1 MTSDDFTEATAVASS
16 IRWHVK
22 GAGKWLSSPALMKNT
37 IVHHEGASSLEAAV
51 NKVKL
56 SGSIIKIG
64 LDVHARL
71 YVAVAQ
77 YDCLLPKPAR
87 RLAPLEFVPWVKQ
100 LLRAGHTV
108 HVVYEACGFG
118 FNLYRQLKAA
128 GAHCYVIAPR
138 KLDEQS
144 TRVKTDPRDATTLCQ
159 RLSRYVE
166 GNTRELAVIRV
177 PTEAEEEARHVSRQ
191 REQLVRLRQ
200 KLEAQGRS
208 LLVSHALPSPAHWWK
223 NQTWSRLVKYL
234 PGWICIRLEVFRPG
248 LLALEQQII
257 ALSAQLEASAPADVP
272 AGVGR
277 LTTVMMSREICSW
290 ERFANRRAISS
301 YTGLC
306 PGEHTSGTKRVPG
319 SVTKRGNPRLRAALV
334 ECAWRMVRF
343 QPNYPPVK
351 KRLAILAKGARATG
365 AQRKKAIVAVAR
377 HLAVD
382 LWRIHTARCSAAQLG
397 LNSAQTLIVR
407 GEQKRAPLA

>member
-1 MTSDDFTEATAVASS
+1 
-16 IRWHVK
+16 
-22 GAGKWLSSPALMKNT
+22 MKNT
-37 IVHHEGASSLEAAV
+37 IVHDEGAASLEVAV
-51 NKVKL
+51 KNIKL
-56 SGSIIKIG
+56 SGSVIKIG

-77 YDCLLPKPAR
+77 YDHLLPKSAL
-87 RLAPLEFVPWVKQ
+87 RLAPAQFVPWVKQ
-100 LLRAGHTV
+100 LLAAGHTV

-118 FNLYRQLKAA
+118 FGLYRDLQAA

-138 KLDEQS
+138 KLDEQR
-144 TRVKTDPRDATTLCQ
+144 TRVKTDPRDASTLCQ
-159 RLSRYVE
+159 RLSRYVD

-177 PTEAEEEARHVSRQ
+177 PTEAQEQARHVSRQ
-191 REQLVRLRQ
+191 REQLIRLRQ

-208 LLVSHALPSPAHWWK
+208 LLVSHSLPSPAHWWK
-223 NQTWSRLVKYL
+223 NQTWSRLAKLL
-234 PGWICIRLEVFRPG
+234 PGWICIRLEVHRPG
-248 LLALEQQII
+248 LLALEHQII
-257 ALSAQLEASAPADVP
+257 ALSAELKASAPADVP
-272 AGVGR
+272 AGVGK
-277 LTTVMMSREICSW
+277 LTTVTMTREICSW
-290 ERFANRRAISS
+290 ERFTNRRAISS

-343 QPNYPPVK
+343 QPNYAPVK
-351 KRLAILAKGARATG
+351 KRLTILAKGSRATG

-382 LWRIHTARCSAAQLG
+382 LWRIHTGRCSAAQLG
-397 LNSAQTLIVR
+397 LRSAETLIVR
-407 GEQKRAPLA
+407 GEQKGAPLA

>member
-1 MTSDDFTEATAVASS
+1 
-16 IRWHVK
+16 
-22 GAGKWLSSPALMKNT
+22 MKNT
-37 IVHHEGASSLEAAV
+37 IVHHEGAASPEIANS
-51 NKVKL
+51 KIRL

-77 YDCLLPKPAR
+77 YDQLLPKPAR
-87 RLAPLEFVPWVKQ
+87 RLAPSEFVPWVKE
-100 LLRAGHTV
+100 LLGSGHTV

-118 FNLYRQLKAA
+118 FGLYRQLEAA

-138 KLDEQS
+138 KLDEQF

-177 PTEAEEEARHVSRQ
+177 PTQAEEQARHVSRQ

-208 LLVSHALPSPAHWWK
+208 LLLYHALPSPAHWWK
-223 NQTWSRLVKYL
+223 NQTWSRLVKHL
-234 PGWICIRLEVFRPG
+234 PEWLSLRLQVYRPA
-248 LLALEQQII
+248 LLTLQQQIDT
-257 ALSAQLEASAPADVP
+257 LSAQLEAAAPTNIP
-272 AGVGR
+272 PGIGK
-277 LTTVMMSREICSW
+277 LTTALMTREICSW
-290 ERFANRRAISS
+290 ERFTNRRAISS

-306 PGEHTSGTKRVPG
+306 PSEHSSGSKRLPG
-319 SVTKRGNPRLRAALV
+319 SVTKHGNPRLRAALV

-382 LWRIHTARCSAAQLG
+382 LWRIHTGRCRAQQLG
-397 LNSAQTLIVR
+397 LVCR
-407 GEQKRAPLA
+407 